1 MSSLRI
7 NEINHFLHA
16 YEQTNTHWLT
26 TCGTSSY
33 RVERKGMLSI
43 PPISHRAFTS
53 RFADSPYTIYMCQNG
68 HHDWGTV
75 CILLHECRPG
85 WGTGQ
90 NRLLRG
96 TGSDAFSYQ
105 PGNQGFLQEAS
116 QGMVRFY
123 EGQLS
128 PVCRSVGHLQS
139 CLKCLLCFCVRL
151 GWVYWVCTS
160 SNLMQLYHILLPYCI
175 LLLLLFKCIMYKR
188 YTRANCPM

>member
-1 MSSLRI
+1 MNRQTCIDLRHVAPAHIGWREKGCSAYYPFRTGPSLRG
-7 NEINHFLHA
+7 L
-16 YEQTNTHWLT
+16 
-26 TCGTSSY
+26 
-33 RVERKGMLSI
+33 RI
-43 PPISHRAFTS
+43 PPTHVHF
-53 RFADSPYTIYMCQNG
+53 QNG
-68 HHDWGTV
+68 RHDDCGTV

-96 TGSDAFSYQ
+96 TGLDAFSYQ

-128 PVCRSVGHLQS
+128 PVCRSVGHLQT

-151 GWVYWVCTS
+151 GIVY
-160 SNLMQLYHILLPYCI
+160 
-175 LLLLLFKCIMYKR
+175 
-188 YTRANCPM
+188 